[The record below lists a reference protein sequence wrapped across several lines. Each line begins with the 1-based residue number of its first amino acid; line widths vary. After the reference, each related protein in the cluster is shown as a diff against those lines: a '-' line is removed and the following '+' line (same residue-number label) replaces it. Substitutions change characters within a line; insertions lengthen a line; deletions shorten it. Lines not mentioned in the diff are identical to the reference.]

1 MRLTLAALLIATVCA
16 VCSPIPAQAVVDD
29 GVIYGAGNASCGRW
43 VEARRTK
50 DFFNYTPLVDWTQG
64 FITAASMAGFRLK
77 EADGAAVRVF
87 LDEYCERNPTDKI
100 NDAAYHLTMTLRY

>member
-1 MRLTLAALLIATVCA
+1 MKLTLAALLTACA
-16 VCSPIPAQAVVDD
+16 ICSSMSARADND
-29 GVIYGAGNASCGRW
+29 GVIYGAGNQSCGKW
-43 VEARRTK
+43 VEARREK

-87 LDEYCERNPTDKI
+87 LDEYCERNPTSKI
-100 NDAAYHLTMTLRY
+100 NDAAYNLTMALRY

>member
-1 MRLTLAALLIATVCA
+1 MKTTLAMLLIIWA
-16 VCSPIPAQAVVDD
+16 VCSSMSARADDD
-29 GVIYGAGNASCGRW
+29 GMVYGAGNASCGDW
-43 VEARRTK
+43 VEARKTG

-77 EADGAAVRVF
+77 QADGTAVRSF
-87 LDEYCERNPTDKI
+87 LDEYCGRNPSEKI